1 MKNLH
6 FIVQAKGGVGKSI
19 LMYLFALKHYQDP
32 KCLFIDVDA
41 STQTSTRQLKF
52 VHQDQSDVAS
62 LLDEKG
68 LLIRDNLLAYLQSIA
83 KEDFEEAYFDFGAPE
98 SEQLPALIE
107 YDIPLKDFAEG
118 LGFEITFH
126 IVIGGGGAYNP
137 SIDYLLRMFDLV
149 KTDFEI
155 VVWQSMA
162 TFRKFPHLTQELRE
176 NCKDSGLVF
185 RRFGDFEPESFL
197 GAEILTGIR
206 KGLALDTYTIGP
218 RLRLQRELQINFA
231 NV

>member
-19 LMYLFALKHYQDP
+19 LMYLFALKNFRNR

-52 VHQDQSDVAS
+52 VHQDQSDVAN

-68 LLIRDNLLAYLQSIA
+68 LLIRDNLLAYLQRIA

-98 SEQLPALIE
+98 SEQLPALME
-107 YDIPLKDFAEG
+107 YDIPLKAFAEG

-137 SIDYLLRMFDLV
+137 SIDYLLKMFDLV

-176 NCKDSGLVF
+176 NCHNTGLAF
-185 RRFGDFEPESFL
+185 CRFGDFEPESFL

-206 KGLALDTYTIGP
+206 KGLALDAYTIGP
-218 RLRLQRELQINFA
+218 RLRLQKELQINFA
-231 NV
+231 DV